1 MNERI
6 VVGVDIGTTKVVA
19 LVASADEHDRIN
31 ILGVGWAPSDGL
43 NRGVVVNIDK
53 TVAAVQQAVQD
64 AERMAGVEVRSVLVG
79 IAGDH
84 IQSFQGKSII
94 TTASGDGEITQAD
107 IDRLLDDARNVSI
120 PADRKILHVI
130 PQEFV
135 VDGQDGVID
144 PVGMS
149 GVRVEAK
156 VHIISGLVTAAKNI
170 YRCIEKAGYEVADIV
185 LEPLASSHAVLHDDE
200 KEVGVA
206 LVDIGG
212 GTTDIAVFEDTTIR
226 HTAVV
231 AIAGNKVTDD
241 LHKGLGILRDQAET
255 LKRDHGVAVVDRV
268 DFDDEITIP
277 GIGGRP
283 AKAILRSTLAQIIQP
298 RLEEIL
304 EIVDI
309 ELKRHYPRRLSSGV
323 VLTGGG
329 SLIPHTA
336 ELASEILDMEARIG
350 TPVGLAGG
358 LVQEVSDPQYSTA
371 VGLVLY
377 GLKTNADQQSYFA
390 PVPSGDGHAS
400 DGDKLFGRIATRMG
414 DWFREL

>member
-19 LVASADEHDRIN
+19 LVASADAHDRIN

-130 PQEFV
+130 PQEYV

-170 YRCIEKAGYEVADIV
+170 YRCIEKAGYEVTDIV
-185 LEPLASSHAVLHDDE
+185 LEPLASSYAVLHDDE

-241 LHKGLGILRDQAET
+241 LHKGLGILRDQAEA

-283 AKAILRSTLAQIIQP
+283 AKAILKSTLAQIIQP

-350 TPVGLAGG
+350 TPLGLAGG

-400 DGDKLFGRIATRMG
+400 DGDKLFGRIANRMG

>member
-19 LVASADEHDRIN
+19 LVASADAHDRIN

-185 LEPLASSHAVLHDDE
+185 LEPLASSFAVLHDDE

-283 AKAILRSTLAQIIQP
+283 AKAILKSTLAQIIQP

-350 TPVGLAGG
+350 TPLGLAGG

-400 DGDKLFGRIATRMG
+400 DGDKLFGRIANRMG

>member
-19 LVASADEHDRIN
+19 LVASADAHDRIN

-283 AKAILRSTLAQIIQP
+283 AKAILKSTLAQIIQP

-350 TPVGLAGG
+350 TPLGLAGG

-400 DGDKLFGRIATRMG
+400 DGDKLFGRIANRMG

>member
-283 AKAILRSTLAQIIQP
+283 AKAILKSTLAQIIQP

>member
-19 LVASADEHDRIN
+19 LVASADAHDRIN

-185 LEPLASSHAVLHDDE
+185 LEPLASSYAVLHDDE

-283 AKAILRSTLAQIIQP
+283 AKAILKSTLAQIIQP

-350 TPVGLAGG
+350 TPLGLAGG

-400 DGDKLFGRIATRMG
+400 DGDKLFGRIANRMG